1 MCPACYLNG
10 FLFLIFGAS
19 GAAIAS
25 NPWVILVAIALTL
38 AGIYWMWKAW
48 KRRSPGRTMKN
59 LKTTIIF
66 LLVFAAGFITASFLT
81 HEYFK
86 NSYNKKTSLSSFV
99 TEGLDNN
106 ELIYI
111 ISPKNGDEVTNPVRV
126 VFGLKN
132 MGVAPAGT
140 IKKNTGHHHLLVNL
154 DELPDLKLPLPSNE
168 NLIHFG
174 SGQTETDI
182 KLKKGINT
190 LQLILGNHMHV
201 PHQPPLISKKININV
216 R

>member
-25 NPWVILVAIALTL
+25 NPWVILIAIVLTL
-38 AGIYWMWKAW
+38 AGLYWMWKAW
-48 KRRSPGRTMKN
+48 KRRSSGKTMKN

-66 LLVFAAGFITASFLT
+66 LLVFVAGFITASFTT
-81 HEYFK
+81 HDYFK
-86 NSYNKKTSLSSFV
+86 NIYENKTSLALYSEEWV
-99 TEGLDNN
+99 DKN
-106 ELIYI
+106 ERIYI
-111 ISPKNGDEVTNPVRV
+111 ISPKNGDEVTSPVKV
-126 VFGLKN
+126 IFGLKD

-140 IKKNTGHHHLLVNL
+140 IKNNTGHHHLLVNI
-154 DELPDLKLPLPSNE
+154 DELPNLKFPLPSNE

-174 SGQTETDI
+174 LGQTETYVN
-182 KLKKGINT
+182 LKKGANT

-201 PHQPPLISKKININV
+201 PHDPPLISKKINVIV
-216 R
+216 K

>member
-38 AGIYWMWKAW
+38 AGFYWMWKAW
-48 KRRSPGRTMKN
+48 KRRAPGRTMKN

-66 LLVFAAGFITASFLT
+66 LLVFAAGFTTASFIT

-86 NSYNKKTSLSSFV
+86 NSYNKKTDLPSAV
-99 TEGLDNN
+99 KEVADNN
-106 ELIYI
+106 ESIYI
-111 ISPKNGDEVTNPVRV
+111 ISPKNGDEVTNPVKV
-126 VFGLKN
+126 IFGLN
-132 MGVAPAGT
+132 GMGVAPAGT
-140 IKKNTGHHHLLVNL
+140 IKKNTGHHHLLINV
-154 DELPDLKLPLPSNE
+154 DKLPNLKLPLPSNQ
-168 NLIHFG
+168 NVIHFG
-174 SGQTETDI
+174 SGQTETYV
-182 KLKKGINT
+182 KLKQGSNT

-201 PHQPPLISKKININV
+201 PHQSPLISKKIKVTV

>member
-25 NPWVILVAIALTL
+25 NPWVITLAIILTL
-38 AGIYWMWKAW
+38 AGLYWMWKAW
-48 KRRSPGRTMKN
+48 KKRAPGKTMKN

-66 LLVFAAGFITASFLT
+66 LLVFAAGFTTASYIT

-86 NSYNKKTSLSSFV
+86 NLYEQQTRLSSFV
-99 TEGLDNN
+99 TENGDKN
-106 ELIYI
+106 ESIYI
-111 ISPKNGDEVTNPVRV
+111 ISPKDGEEVTNPVKV
-126 VFGLKN
+126 VFGLKD

-140 IKKNTGHHHLLVNL
+140 IRKNTGHHHLLVNL
-154 DELPDLKLPLPSNE
+154 DVLPDLDLPLPSNK

-174 SGQTETDI
+174 LGQTETDI
-182 KLKKGINT
+182 KLDKGINT

-201 PHQPPLISKKININV
+201 PHQPPLISKKIKVIV
-216 R
+216 K

>member
-10 FLFLIFGAS
+10 SLFLIFGAS

-25 NPWVILVAIALTL
+25 NPWVIAFAIVFTL
-38 AGIYWMWKAW
+38 AGFYWMWKAW
-48 KRRSPGRTMKN
+48 KRRSPGKGMKN

-66 LLVFAAGFITASFLT
+66 VLVFFAGFTTASFIT

-86 NSYNKKTSLSSFV
+86 DLYAQKINISSFV
-99 TEGLDNN
+99 TEDEDKN
-106 ELIYI
+106 EPIYI
-111 ISPKNGDEVTNPVRV
+111 ISPKNGEEVTSPVRV
-126 VFGLKN
+126 VFGLQD
-132 MGVAPAGT
+132 MGVASAGT
-140 IKKNTGHHHLLVNL
+140 IKKNTGHHHLLINL
-154 DELPDLKLPLPSNE
+154 DELPDLTLPLPSNE

-201 PHQPPLISKKININV
+201 PHQPPLISKKIKVIV
-216 R
+216 K